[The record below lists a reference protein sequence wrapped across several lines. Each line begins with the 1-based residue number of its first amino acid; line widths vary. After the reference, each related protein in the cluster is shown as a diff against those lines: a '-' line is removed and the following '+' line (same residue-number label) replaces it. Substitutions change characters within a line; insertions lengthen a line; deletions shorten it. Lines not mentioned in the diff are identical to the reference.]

1 MIRYTLRRIF
11 LLLFTLWL
19 LTLVGFAL
27 NFWFPGDVLTNL
39 TGIRTNDPLF
49 YEQLLQRRA
58 LDENLLAQYGN
69 YLAHILNGDWGRSL
83 VTERPVFDAMHSY
96 FGATLEL
103 CLLAM
108 ALALVIGVPLGVI
121 AAINQRGVV
130 DRLIMAL
137 SLGSYSI
144 PVFWLAQLFILVLAL
159 QVSWLPI
166 TGQINPLYEIEPV
179 TGSILL
185 DIFLSDSPYRG
196 SALLNALQHLI
207 LPVVVLA
214 IMPLT
219 MLIRI
224 MRAAMLDV
232 LQQNYVRAARARGL
246 SEPRM
251 LWKHALPNAMQ
262 PLVLQLGLQFNILIT
277 NVIVTEVI
285 FNWPG
290 VGGWLV
296 KSIYE
301 RDYPV
306 IHGVLLCLA
315 SFILLVNVIVELY
328 HAWRYPQVRKELY
341 ADH

>member
-19 LTLVGFAL
+19 LTVVGFAL
-27 NFWFPGDVLTNL
+27 NFWFPGDLLTNL
-39 TGIRTNDPLF
+39 TGIRTTDPLF
-49 YEQLLQRRA
+49 YQQLEQSRA
-58 LDENLLAQYGN
+58 LDEHLLAQYGN
-69 YLAHILNGDWGRSL
+69 YLAHILHGDWGRSL
-83 VTERPVFDAMHSY
+83 VTERPVFDTMHSY

-108 ALALVIGVPLGVI
+108 ALALLVGVPLGVI

-166 TGQINPLYEIEPV
+166 TGQINPLYDIEPV

-185 DIFLSDSPYRG
+185 DIFLSDSPYRD
-196 SALLNALQHLI
+196 SALTNALQHLI
-207 LPVVVLA
+207 LPVVILA

-232 LQQNYVRAARARGL
+232 LQQNYIRAARARGL